1 MSIFKFF
8 NQTQSTAKWELLEE
22 ENQLLGLEEKS
33 NEGIVLIFKH
43 STRCGIS
50 HQAKR
55 ELESWS
61 EENNDQVSVYYLDLL
76 KYRSISNLISERYQI
91 PHQSPQLIA
100 VVHGKAVGSI
110 SHGSI
115 DQDGIDRF
123 YKTLMPLRN
132 GHEKR

>member
-50 HQAKR
+50 HQSKS

-61 EENNDQVSVYYLDLL
+61 EQQNEQASVYYLDLL
-76 KYRSISNLISERYQI
+76 KYRPISNLISERYQI

-100 VVHGKAVGSI
+100 VVRGKAVGSI
-110 SHGSI
+110 SHASI
-115 DQDGIDRF
+115 DRDGIDRF
-123 YKTLMPLRN
+123 YKSLLPLLSGN
-132 GHEKR
+132 EK